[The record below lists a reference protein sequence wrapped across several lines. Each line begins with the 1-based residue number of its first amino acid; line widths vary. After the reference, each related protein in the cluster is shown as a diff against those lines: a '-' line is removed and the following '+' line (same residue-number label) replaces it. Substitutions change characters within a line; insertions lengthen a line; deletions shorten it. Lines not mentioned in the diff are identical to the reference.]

1 MGLWILIIAAAVMG
15 AGSARESSATAE
27 STTQASRAEDA
38 LDAGHQERGQPV
50 ADNDWA
56 LSKKGPFC

>member
-50 ADNDWA
+50 ADND
-56 LSKKGPFC
+56 